1 MVPLQYCQVIIYD
14 VFFAV
19 YNAYAASLYPIQCLP
34 ESCSKAHE
42 VEGPSL
48 ILDSIILSNE
58 EWVGGREGGSI
69 GGGAALSQELPQVDT
84 KEAVDV

>member
-1 MVPLQYCQVIIYD
+1 MLLQYCQVIIHD

-69 GGGAALSQELPQVDT
+69 GGGAPLGQELPQVDT
-84 KEAVDV
+84 EETVDV